1 MVRKIRFLLMCGL
14 LLAATMT
21 LYAAETGSVVR
32 VVEIRGAVTPVTRV
46 AVERAVEE
54 AAENLDDLILIVIDT
69 PGGMVTS
76 MEAIV
81 QAILGSKV
89 PVVVWVGPAGAK
101 AASAGFFIL
110 MAADVAAM
118 APGTHTGAASVVVLG
133 GENRDDDILLRKA
146 NKDAGALIRS
156 LAERRNRN
164 VEACEKAVADAD
176 AFTDKYAL
184 DNGLIELVAGSREEL
199 MELLDGREIT
209 RLDGTAESLTTAGP
223 EFVESSFSMKQA
235 LMEFLASPIVAYAL
249 LLLGLAGIIIEF
261 THPGLIVPGVLGG
274 LFLVL
279 FAISASLLPIS
290 LLGLALIA
298 LAIVL
303 FVLEVKIV
311 SYGLLTMG
319 GVVCLVFGSAF
330 LVDGPIPEL
339 RVPWPVILPMSLT
352 MAALVGAAVFMTR
365 QAMRTRVQTG
375 VEGLVGE
382 IGVVSETLSPEGRI
396 LVHGEIWNAVCG
408 SGEAAVGTRVRIV
421 RVDEMTLFVEPRQ
434 GATPRGT
441 AGEV

>member
-1 MVRKIRFLLMCGL
+1 MVRKICFLLMCGL
-14 LLAATMT
+14 LLAVVPAFP
-21 LYAAETGSVVR
+21 ASEPGSVIR

-46 AVERAVEE
+46 AVERAVAE
-54 AAENLDDLILIVIDT
+54 AAEDADDLILIEMDT

-81 QAILGSKV
+81 QTILGSEI
-89 PVVVWVGPAGAK
+89 PVVIWVGPAGAK

-133 GENRDDDILLRKA
+133 AENRDDDIMLRKA
-146 NKDAGALIRS
+146 NKDAAALIRS
-156 LAERRNRN
+156 LAERRGRN

-184 DNGLIELVAGSREEL
+184 ENGLIDLVADNRDQL
-199 MELLDGREIT
+199 MELLDGRKVQ
-209 RLDGTAESLTTAGP
+209 RLDGTVEILTTESP
-223 EFVESSFSMKQA
+223 VFVESSFSLKQA
-235 LMEFLASPIVAYAL
+235 IMEFLAKPVVAYAL
-249 LLLGLAGIIIEF
+249 LLLGLAGLFIEF

-279 FAISASLLPIS
+279 FAVSASLLPIS
-290 LLGLALIA
+290 VLGLALIG

-303 FVLEVKIV
+303 FALEVKFV
-311 SYGLLTMG
+311 SYGLLTVG
-319 GVVCLVFGSAF
+319 GVICLVVGSGF

-339 RVPWPVILPMSLT
+339 RIPWPVILPMSLT
-352 MAALVGAAVFMTR
+352 MAVLVGVAVFMTR
-365 QAMRTRVQTG
+365 QAMRTQVQTG

-382 IGVVSETLSPEGRI
+382 FGVVSEPLSPTGKI
-396 LVHGEIWNAVCG
+396 QAHGEIWNAVSLSGELAVG
-408 SGEAAVGTRVRIV
+408 SGVRIV
-421 RVDEMTLFVEPRQ
+421 RVDEMTLFVEPR
-434 GATPRGT
+434 
-441 AGEV
+441 